1 MHCTAA
7 GLHNSSGSYTERN
20 AGLPV
25 CFEFLLLAFVGAT
38 VSIVANSRKAFAL
51 LAVTFLLG
59 LGALEA
65 VLVCFLAFNPYGE
78 PLLDPP
84 PQH

>member
-25 CFEFLLLAFVGAT
+25 FFEFLLLAFVGAT
-38 VSIVANSRKAFAL
+38 VSIVANSRKDFEF
-51 LAVTFLLG
+51 LASTFLLG

-65 VLVCFLAFNPYGE
+65 VLVFFGI
-78 PLLDPP
+78 
-84 PQH
+84 